1 MSPTEDTCIFIQVT
15 SPPLKPC
22 KGRGAISNPEGRFE
36 SRRVEAVD
44 DGWTPDLE
52 EEMPAL
58 ATTVTPEHAK
68 SIISRNDSPD
78 ISFEQSINPFRGC
91 SHGCIYCSLGDTQI
105 LMVNGQTKALGDVKI
120 GDHIIGTVRRGN
132 YRRYVKTRV
141 LAHWETH
148 KPAYRLMLADGTT
161 LTTSADH
168 RFLSDRGWKYVIGT
182 EHGPDRR
189 PHLTTGNKLMG
200 VGMPTG
206 TIPSTPFYRQGYLCG
221 MIRGDGHVGVRKYQR
236 PSGTEGTH
244 YQFRLALAD
253 GEALQRSALYLEEF
267 GVQTR
272 AFVFQKATATSREM
286 NAISAG
292 VRTGFHL
299 IKKLIAWPGF
309 APTDWFRGFLGGI
322 FDAEGSYSGG
332 CIRISNSDRVVLSRA
347 EEGLKYF
354 GFASCYDVSSPGTN
368 RPVHHLRILGGL
380 REHLRFFH
388 LVDPAITRKRTIFG
402 QAVKSQAA
410 LDVVEIEPLG
420 VSMPMYD
427 ITTGTGDFIA
437 NGVIS
442 HNCYARPA
450 HSYMNLSPGLDFETK
465 LFYKENAA
473 ELLEKELRQPR
484 YVCKPINLG
493 ANTDPYQPLER
504 TLKVTRSILEV
515 LQRHRH
521 PVTIVTKGQLVERDI
536 DILAAMAR
544 DNLAAVHVSVTTL
557 DSDLKRTLEPRAPSP
572 AARLHAIRSLHEAG
586 IPVGALV
593 APVIPAI
600 NDHEIEHIL
609 AAIAAAGAR
618 SAGYVML
625 RLPYEVKDL
634 FREWLA
640 AHYPL
645 RAAHVMSLVR
655 DLRGGRDNDPNFG
668 SRMRGTGTFAD
679 LVRRRFDVAC
689 RKLNLNAVRYPKL
702 DTSLFQPPPLPGA
715 QLDLGF

>member
-1 MSPTEDTCIFIQVT
+1 
-15 SPPLKPC
+15 
-22 KGRGAISNPEGRFE
+22 
-36 SRRVEAVD
+36 
-44 DGWTPDLE
+44 
-52 EEMPAL
+52 
-58 ATTVTPEHAK
+58 
-68 SIISRNDSPD
+68 
-78 ISFEQSINPFRGC
+78 
-91 SHGCIYCSLGDTQI
+91 
-105 LMVNGQTKALGDVKI
+105 
-120 GDHIIGTVRRGN
+120 
-132 YRRYVKTRV
+132 
-141 LAHWETH
+141 
-148 KPAYRLMLADGTT
+148 
-161 LTTSADH
+161 
-168 RFLSDRGWKYVIGT
+168 
-182 EHGPDRR
+182 
-189 PHLTTGNKLMG
+189 
-200 VGMPTG
+200 
-206 TIPSTPFYRQGYLCG
+206 
-221 MIRGDGHVGVRKYQR
+221 
-236 PSGTEGTH
+236 
-244 YQFRLALAD
+244 
-253 GEALQRSALYLEEF
+253 
-267 GVQTR
+267 
-272 AFVFQKATATSREM
+272 
-286 NAISAG
+286 
-292 VRTGFHL
+292 
-299 IKKLIAWPGF
+299 
-309 APTDWFRGFLGGI
+309 
-322 FDAEGSYSGG
+322 
-332 CIRISNSDRVVLSRA
+332 
-347 EEGLKYF
+347 
-354 GFASCYDVSSPGTN
+354 
-368 RPVHHLRILGGL
+368 VHNLRILGGL

-473 ELLEKELRQPR
+473 ELLEKELREPR

-493 ANTDPYQPLER
+493 ANTDPYQPIER

-521 PVTIVTKGQLVERDI
+521 PVTIVTKGHLVERDI

-572 AARLHAIRSLHEAG
+572 AARLHAIRALREAG
-586 IPVGALV
+586 VPVGALV

-609 AAIAAAGAR
+609 AAIEAAGAR
-618 SAGYVML
+618 TAGYVML

-640 AHYPL
+640 VHYPL

-668 SRMRGTGTFAD
+668 SRMRGTGTFAE

-702 DTSLFQPPPLPGA
+702 DTSLFQPPTPPGA
-715 QLDLGF
+715 QLGLGF